1 MRGYDVGANP
11 VAGFLPGNQTGA
23 FAPTERPNIAI
34 YAVSR
39 YQLVSFLW
47 KALFQY
53 LSMAR
58 PCHPSYPIPA
68 IPYSYPTLP
77 PSCQAHWCSVLTACT
92 ESSIT
97 AAVTHPMHAPGARVK
112 VMRHIHWGDPSP
124 RRRAVVLDV
133 PAEDVPAR
141 RPAGAPPSFNAPAQ
155 LQERALASHS

>member
-1 MRGYDVGANP
+1 M
-11 VAGFLPGNQTGA
+11 TW
-23 FAPTERPNIAI
+23 APTPLRASCLATRQVRLLPLSALTFAF

-47 KALFQY
+47 KALYQY

-58 PCHPSYPIPA
+58 PCHPSYPIPD
-68 IPYSYPTLP
+68 IPYSYPALP

-92 ESSIT
+92 ESPT
-97 AAVTHPMHAPGARVK
+97 AAVTHPTHAPGARVK

-124 RRRAVVLDV
+124 RRRAVALDV
-133 PAEDVPAR
+133 PAEDVPAS

-155 LQERALASHS
+155 LQERALAFHY